1 MSEERENSTPVENGS
16 EPAPEVQE
24 AGNDASAETQ
34 AQKGLLS
41 DFDPAKAPQP
51 TNLGVAVIAVL
62 YILFILGISI
72 ALIALAIFL
81 FGKFRGWIAG

>member
-16 EPAPEVQE
+16 EP
-24 AGNDASAETQ
+24 